1 MYTLLLLISSF
12 ALVFWKYAISR
23 KQQRP
28 YPPGPK
34 PKPVIGNFFDLPTKN
49 LANVYLEWGRKY
61 NSELNLFFVLSLT
74 LGP

>member
-61 NSELNLFFVLSLT
+61 NSE
-74 LGP
+74 